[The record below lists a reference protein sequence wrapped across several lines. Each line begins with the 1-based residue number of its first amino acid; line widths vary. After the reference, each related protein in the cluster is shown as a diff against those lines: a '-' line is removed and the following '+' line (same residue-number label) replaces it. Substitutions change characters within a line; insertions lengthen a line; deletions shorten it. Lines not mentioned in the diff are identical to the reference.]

1 MNKLIYILACV
12 YVIIFI
18 IVMIVMI
25 KRIIYLNMPEK
36 NNHNK
41 KKKSYKKQKIKFRKV
56 IIWENSFDDN
66 YSTIS
71 SNYLYKKIM
80 DFCSQNNIN
89 LLDIKIPES
98 DFGYISV
105 IIKGEEKEKVKLNNF
120 LISDFSNLIKLIIE

>member
-1 MNKLIYILACV
+1 
-12 YVIIFI
+12 
-18 IVMIVMI
+18 
-25 KRIIYLNMPEK
+25 
-36 NNHNK
+36 
-41 KKKSYKKQKIKFRKV
+41 
-56 IIWENSFDDN
+56 
-66 YSTIS
+66 
-71 SNYLYKKIM
+71 M